1 MDKKRT
7 KKIAKKENLLFDGIE
22 NNNNVTS
29 TNNNEHKLTDEQQN
43 IISAC
48 SKYNRIKVLAYAGAG
63 KTSTLIAIAKAFP
76 NKSFLYLAF
85 NKAIIEDAKKKFPAN
100 TRIVTVHGLA
110 YSFIIKSF
118 KSMKISNLRAKD
130 LLDLGLDI
138 GNRSLSYEFANFIVQ
153 VFDAYCYSDFS
164 EINTANIMN
173 IINDDLNLK
182 FDFKK
187 IKEFFSIYQLDI
199 DKNVVDIL
207 KQIFDMMMSQKI
219 EMSHN
224 FYLKLFQIRINNYK
238 KFINYDYVLLDE
250 AQDTNDVTLAV
261 FNALNGK
268 KILVGD
274 PYQKIY
280 GFRKAVNGIEKF
292 DADVTLRLTTS
303 FRFNDKIANKAN
315 KLLLFFRK
323 ETVPIQT
330 MNKTS
335 NVVTTTAYI
344 SRTNAKLIEI
354 IKELYMDHK
363 SFNTARS
370 EKEIFKT
377 PLTLA
382 ALARN
387 KNIIMRDTDG
397 IYDKFF
403 LKFEGLYEVEE
414 YNKVINDPNIEFSL
428 KLLTKADYTHDT
440 LLKLFNCANQNNKI
454 PSNIVLTTAH
464 SAKGLEWDKVVI
476 LDDFP
481 DFVSLFIG
489 HGINST
495 AHLKNML
502 LSEDFLAQQ
511 VSEEINLFYVAI
523 TRAKTEL
530 ICKSF
535 NKLFIDEFSYFVKN
549 LHESKRKIEELKKKS
564 LESKNKQTSINNLP
578 EFHALF

>member
-1 MDKKRT
+1 MTEAMLSQSQTIR
-7 KKIAKKENLLFDGIE
+7 
-22 NNNNVTS
+22 
-29 TNNNEHKLTDEQQN
+29 LTDEQQN

-63 KTSTLIAIAKAFP
+63 KTSTLIAVTKAFP

-85 NKAIIEDAKKKFPAN
+85 NKAIVEDAKKKFPTN
-100 TRIVTVHGLA
+100 TKITTVHAFA
-110 YSFIIKSF
+110 YSFIAKSF
-118 KSMKISNLRAKD
+118 EKMRVANLRAKE
-130 LLDLGLDI
+130 LLELDPDVR
-138 GNRSLSYEFANFIVQ
+138 NYEIANFIVQ
-153 VFDAYCYSDFS
+153 VFDAYCYSDITNLDMES
-164 EINTANIMN
+164 ILQ
-173 IINDDLNLK
+173 IIYDDLNLR
-182 FDFKK
+182 FDY
-187 IKEFFSIYQLDI
+187 EQLRRSYS
-199 DKNVVDIL
+199 NFARFVVRSL
-207 KQIFDMMMSQKI
+207 EKLYNMMMFQKI
-219 EMSHN
+219 DMSHN
-224 FYLKLFQIRINNYK
+224 FYLKLFQTQIDKYK
-238 KFINYDYVLLDE
+238 DLIDYDYVLLDE
-250 AQDTNDVTLAV
+250 AQDTNDVTLAI

-274 PYQKIY
+274 TYQKIY

-330 MNKTS
+330 IHKTS
-335 NVVTTTAYI
+335 NTITTTAYI
-344 SRTNAKLIEI
+344 SRTNARLIEI
-354 IKELYMDHK
+354 IKKLYMENK

-481 DFVSLFIG
+481 DFVNLFIG

-511 VSEEINLFYVAI
+511 VSEELNLFYVAI
-523 TRAKTEL
+523 TRAKTKL
-530 ICKSF
+530 ICESSNESF
-535 NKLFIDEFSYFVKN
+535 IEQFSYFVKN
-549 LHESKRKIEELKKKS
+549 LHESKRKIEEFKKKS
-564 LESKNKQTSINNLP
+564 LKSKDN
-578 EFHALF
+578 

>member
-1 MDKKRT
+1 LHLVGAYKEAKKKMDKKQTQKIT
-7 KKIAKKENLLFDGIE
+7 KKEYLLFDDIE
-22 NNNNVTS
+22 NNNNVINN
-29 TNNNEHKLTDEQQN
+29 NNNEHKLTDEQQN

-63 KTSTLIAIAKAFP
+63 KTSTLIAVTKAFP

-118 KSMKISNLRAKD
+118 KSIKISNLRAKD
-130 LLDLGLDI
+130 LLDLGLDV
-138 GNRSLSYEFANFIVQ
+138 GSRSLSYEFANFIVQ

-164 EINTANIMN
+164 EINTANITN

-182 FDFKK
+182 FDFEK
-187 IKEFFSIYQLDI
+187 IKKMFLDKVDV
-199 DKNVVDIL
+199 DKIIVDIL
-207 KQIFDMMMSQKI
+207 KQIFDMMMSQEI

-224 FYLKLFQIRINNYK
+224 FYLKLFHLRINNYK

-250 AQDTNDVTLAV
+250 AQDTNDVTLAI

-330 MNKTS
+330 INKTS
-335 NVVTTTAYI
+335 NVITTTAYI

-354 IKELYMDHK
+354 IKELYMERK

-440 LLKLFNCANQNNKI
+440 LLRLFNYANQNNKI
-454 PSNIVLTTAH
+454 PSDIVLTTAH

-481 DFVSLFIG
+481 DFVNLFIG

-511 VSEEINLFYVAI
+511 VSEELNLFYVAI
-523 TRAKTEL
+523 TRAKTKL
-530 ICKSF
+530 ICESSNESF
-535 NKLFIDEFSYFVKN
+535 IEQFSDFVKN
-549 LHESKRKIEELKKKS
+549 LHKSKRKIEELKKKS
-564 LESKNKQTSINNLP
+564 LKSKDN
-578 EFHALF
+578 